1 MENSEKKTSK
11 HSVEDM
17 VEENEIK
24 IDSFPINIGYK
35 SFLVSMMPI
44 QITYPPKIQQVTA
57 NNAVT
62 DTHTYTSTSPIG
74 STVGRYIGYRV
85 FGLFFIAC
93 MVATLVM
100 ELCSVL
106 ELVDLINLLTKLPIG
121 TYILPKIRSV
131 KKINKN

>member
-1 MENSEKKTSK
+1 MKRTSK

-24 IDSFPINIGYK
+24 IDSFPIYIGYK

-85 FGLFFIAC
+85 
-93 MVATLVM
+93 
-100 ELCSVL
+100 
-106 ELVDLINLLTKLPIG
+106 
-121 TYILPKIRSV
+121 V
-131 KKINKN
+131 KYLHLSI